1 MVDRL
6 TKSDSKWLGTIGE
19 SKSVL
24 TPKSLTLN
32 AIEEVLLKY
41 AKKFA
46 SLAAENIRT
55 NKLGGDSNASGDLES
70 SIKITPVKFMG
81 KSYTIEVNMLK
92 YWKYVNYGTR
102 GTENGLPDRKMP
114 PIKGIIKWIKDKQI
128 RLDDGGTTKKG
139 YKKPGKLV
147 SSKKNLLQ
155 ATAYKI
161 ANKIKRYGT
170 EGTFFVTYAI
180 DDIRDDLV
188 KDLRKAIRKDF
199 TNLMKQ

>member
-6 TKSDSKWLGTIGE
+6 TSANSKWLGTLGE

-24 TPKSLTLN
+24 NTQTLTLN
-32 AIEEVLLKY
+32 AVEEVLFKY

-46 SLAAENIRT
+46 SLTAENIRN
-55 NKLGGDSNASGDLES
+55 NKLGGDSNASGALES

-81 KSYTIEVNMLK
+81 KSYTIEVNMLE

-102 GTENGLPDRKMP
+102 GTENGLPNRKMP
-114 PIKGIIKWIKDKQI
+114 PIKSIISWIKDKQI
-128 RLDDGGTTKKG
+128 SLTDNG
-139 YKKPGKLV
+139 YKNKGKV
-147 SSKKNLLQ
+147 KQNKSNILQ

-180 DDIRDDLV
+180 DEIRDDLI
-188 KDLRKAIRKDF
+188 KELRKAIKKDF
-199 TNLMKQ
+199 TNLMKS